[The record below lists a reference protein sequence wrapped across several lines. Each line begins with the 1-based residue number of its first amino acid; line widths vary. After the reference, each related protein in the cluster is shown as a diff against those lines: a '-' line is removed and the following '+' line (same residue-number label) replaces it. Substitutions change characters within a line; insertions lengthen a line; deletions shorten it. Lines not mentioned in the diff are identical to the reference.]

1 MLVSCVNSDNYQTPD
16 LSGECADVTA
26 NKNVLD
32 IINTSTSSYIKYVD
46 ATPENADIIEA
57 YVTSS
62 DEGGTFYKSISLV
75 SLDKTKGFSIPV
87 DDYNLYTKYRPGQK
101 VYINMTNRYI
111 VKENGSTVIGSLY
124 NNETPDDLDDD
135 KVGRISGA
143 EYQSVFIRSCKSI
156 SEEDLVNRISIET
169 ALNDSYLNK
178 LIEFENVQFVDTN
191 VGKTYFDSNNQIGG
205 ATNNLIANQNG
216 ATIILRISEFA
227 NFASKKIPSNSGKIR
242 GVLTKFGSDYQFIV
256 RTENDIKL
264 DKERLAIDLSPPIG
278 GTGIQYLGSFTEN
291 FESYTAGSI
300 TTGQKN
306 FPKYINDSYVGT
318 KYWYVESFNG
328 NKYLK
333 MTSFISS
340 VASQEANNKTYFIMP
355 VDFSTANNFS
365 FKSQDRGNVGSVLK
379 VYYSTDYIPF
389 TDIANADLID
399 ITSQF
404 AIANSN
410 TSTSTSGVPF
420 LASGTYNFPTSL
432 TGNGFVIFEYTG
444 GWSFTPS
451 LTTTIHIDD
460 IVVN

>member
-32 IINTSTSSYIKYVD
+32 IINTSTSSYVKYVD

-101 VYINMTNRYI
+101 VYVNMTNRYI

-143 EYQSVFIRSCKSI
+143 EYQSVFVRSCKSI

-278 GTGIQYLGSFTEN
+278 GTAIQYLGSFTEN
-291 FESYTAGSI
+291 FESYTAGTG
-300 TTGQKN
+300 TTGQKI
-306 FPKYINDSYVGT
+306 FPKYINDSYLGS
-318 KYWYVESFNG
+318 KYWYTATFSS
-328 NKYLK
+328 NKYIV
-333 MTSFISS
+333 MSAFSS
-340 VASQEANNKTYFIMP
+340 SASAQEQNNKTYFIVP
-355 VDFSTANNFS
+355 VDFTTANSMS
-365 FKSQDRGNVGSVLK
+365 FKTQDRFNVGGVLK
-379 VYYSTDYIPF
+379 VYHSTNYIPF
-389 TDIANADLID
+389 TDIAAATLVD
-399 ITSQF
+399 ITSNF
-404 AIANSN
+404 TI
-410 TSTSTSGVPF
+410 
-420 LASGTYNFPTSL
+420 ASGTTGSASQPFVNSGVYNLPSSL
-432 TGNGFVIFEYTG
+432 TGNGFIIFEYVG
-444 GWSFTPS
+444 GYSFNPV
-451 LTTTIHIDD
+451 LTTTMHIDD